1 MARDFSDVCY
11 FATIPFM
18 RVRSFDNLRIFA
30 CILVVLVHV
39 SAQGISASAV
49 DSAAF
54 AFCQCCNILAF
65 SGVSIFMMMS
75 GALALRP
82 GKETSVRDVVVKRF
96 LYFLG
101 LYFLWKG
108 IYLFFDLLRAGQGVS
123 GSGIKQLVLDL
134 IGGRGFYHLWY
145 LPMIAFLSLLV
156 PLIRQGV
163 QKKEVC
169 LLYLVPFVVLALLFP
184 TLFYFEFPFKYL
196 LMDFLG
202 QFETEYFLGYLGYF
216 ILGHFLYQWKEDQTN
231 GKRTALVIAGVV
243 ALVFGCVFGVLRSR
257 ADDVFFDGYSSPLS
271 FTNLLTSSAI
281 YVLFI
286 NPKDRSGKAEKAVK
300 DRPPVQNEPENR
312 PLVQNVAGLT
322 LGIYLIH
329 PMVIEILKD
338 CGVFRIGDIAVLS
351 VLLYVAIVTVLS
363 AAVVFLFRK
372 VLLMIKR

>member
-1 MARDFSDVCY
+1 
-11 FATIPFM
+11 M
-18 RVRSFDNLRIFA
+18 RIRAFDRLRVFA

-65 SGVSIFMMMS
+65 SGVSIFVMMS

-82 GKETSVRDVVVKRF
+82 GKETPVRDVVVKRF
-96 LYFLG
+96 LFFLG

-108 IYLFFDLLRAGQGVS
+108 IYLVFDLLRAGQGVS
-123 GSGIKQLVLDL
+123 GSGLKQLVLDL

-156 PLIRQGV
+156 PLLRQGV

-216 ILGHFLYQWKEDQTN
+216 ILGHFLYQWKEDQT
-231 GKRTALVIAGVV
+231 GRKRIALMIAGVV
-243 ALVFGCVFGVLRSR
+243 ALICGCIFGVQRSR
-257 ADDVFFDGYSSPLS
+257 ADGVFFDGYSSPLS

-281 YVLFI
+281 FVFFL
-286 NPKDRSGKAEKAVK
+286 
-300 DRPPVQNEPENR
+300 QNQGDENQGDG
-312 PLVQNVAGLT
+312 PCGSAAGAKKKPQGPSPWFSELT

-338 CGVFRIGDIAVLS
+338 CGMFIMGDIAAVT
-351 VLLYVAIVTVLS
+351 VPLYVVIVTVVS
-363 AAVVFLFRK
+363 AAVVFLFKK
-372 VLLMIKR
+372 VTAMIKR

>member
-1 MARDFSDVCY
+1 
-11 FATIPFM
+11 M
-18 RVRSFDNLRIFA
+18 RIKAFDRLRVFA

-65 SGVSIFMMMS
+65 SGVSIFVMMS

-82 GKETSVRDVVVKRF
+82 GKETPVRDVVVKRF
-96 LYFLG
+96 LFFLG

-108 IYLFFDLLRAGQGVS
+108 IYLVFDLLRAGQGVS
-123 GSGIKQLVLDL
+123 GSGLKQLVLDL

-156 PLIRQGV
+156 PLLRQGV

-216 ILGHFLYQWKEDQTN
+216 ILGHFLYQWKEDQT
-231 GKRTALVIAGVV
+231 GRKRIALMITGVV
-243 ALVFGCVFGVLRSR
+243 ALICGCIFGVQRSR
-257 ADDVFFDGYSSPLS
+257 ADGVFFDGYSSPLS

-281 YVLFI
+281 FVFFL
-286 NPKDRSGKAEKAVK
+286 
-300 DRPPVQNEPENR
+300 QNQGDGPRGSATGAKKKPQGPSPRFSE
-312 PLVQNVAGLT
+312 LT

-338 CGVFRIGDIAVLS
+338 CGMFIMGDIAAVT
-351 VLLYVAIVTVLS
+351 VPLYVVIVTIVS

-372 VLLMIKR
+372 VAAMIKR

>member
-1 MARDFSDVCY
+1 
-11 FATIPFM
+11 M
-18 RVRSFDNLRIFA
+18 RIKAFDRLRIFA

-65 SGVSIFMMMS
+65 SGVSIFVMMS

-82 GKETSVRDVVVKRF
+82 GKEMPVRDVVVKRF
-96 LYFLG
+96 LFFLG

-108 IYLFFDLLRAGQGVS
+108 IYLVFDLLRAGQGVS
-123 GSGIKQLVLDL
+123 GSGLKQLVLDL

-156 PLIRQGV
+156 PLLRQGV

-216 ILGHFLYQWKEDQTN
+216 ILGHFLYQWKEDQT
-231 GKRTALVIAGVV
+231 GRKMIALMIAGVV
-243 ALVFGCVFGVLRSR
+243 ALICGCIFGVQRSR
-257 ADDVFFDGYSSPLS
+257 ADGVFFDGYSSPLS

-281 YVLFI
+281 FVFFL
-286 NPKDRSGKAEKAVK
+286 
-300 DRPPVQNEPENR
+300 QNQGDGPRGSATGAKKKPQGPSPRFSE
-312 PLVQNVAGLT
+312 LT

-338 CGVFRIGDIAVLS
+338 CGMFIMGDIAAVT
-351 VLLYVAIVTVLS
+351 VPLYVVIVTVVS
-363 AAVVFLFRK
+363 AAVVFLFK
-372 VLLMIKR
+372 KATAMIKR